1 MEKRQKIVRLSQIK
15 KNTLKILFQGKTY
28 EIDLDQELMIDENL
42 VNQSLRKSPSNYALL
57 VMVRDRLIY
66 KRDKL
71 EKAKDQ
77 AYSKAWLY
85 YKESGNVN
93 NDAADHKAENNQ
105 AYQGALKRY
114 MKAEYNASK
123 MISICKAYES
133 RENILRTISANIRVQ
148 DGFKR

>member
-15 KNTLKILFQGKTY
+15 KNTLKILFRGKTY

-42 VNQSLRKSPSNYALL
+42 VNQSLRRSPSNYALL

-93 NDAADHKAENNQ
+93 NETATHKAESNK
-105 AYQGALKRY
+105 AYQGALKRWLRADY
-114 MKAEYNASK
+114 EATRI
-123 MISICKAYES
+123 ISICKAYEN
-133 RENILRTISANIRVQ
+133 RENILRTISANIRKQ
-148 DGFKR
+148 DGFR

>member
-42 VNQSLRKSPSNYALL
+42 VNQSLRRSPSNYALL

-77 AYSKAWLY
+77 AYSKAWLTI
-85 YKESGNVN
+85 K
-93 NDAADHKAENNQ
+93 NQ
-105 AYQGALKRY
+105 V
-114 MKAEYNASK
+114 M
-123 MISICKAYES
+123 
-133 RENILRTISANIRVQ
+133 
-148 DGFKR
+148 

>member
-42 VNQSLRKSPSNYALL
+42 VNQSLRRSPSNYALL
-57 VMVRDRLIY
+57 VRDRLIY

-71 EKAKDQ
+71 EKAKNQ

-85 YKESGNVN
+85 YKESGNIN
-93 NDAADHKAENNQ
+93 NDAAAHKAENNQ

-133 RENILRTISANIRVQ
+133 RENILRTVSANLRKQ
-148 DGFKR
+148 Q

>member
-1 MEKRQKIVRLSQIK
+1 MEKSQKVVRLSQIK

-42 VNQSLRKSPSNYALL
+42 VNKSLRKSPSNYALL

-85 YKESGNVN
+85 YKESV
-93 NDAADHKAENNQ
+93 
-105 AYQGALKRY
+105 
-114 MKAEYNASK
+114 S
-123 MISICKAYES
+123 
-133 RENILRTISANIRVQ
+133 
-148 DGFKR
+148 